1 VYTII
6 GYNGPR
12 TKNKNIIYD
21 VSKET
26 FVDAA
31 KLTLKDGSIDDLEIT
46 VNKKNWLYTHNHPFK
61 THVEVYDDNKLI
73 FRGRMLKPTKEMKSS
88 GMFSRT
94 YTFESIE
101 AYLLDSAQRWYVNAD
116 MTATDLLKHILK
128 WHNKDVSVSHQV
140 TIRTNDF
147 AKSKKTHY
155 IKIEPTTTWDALNNI
170 LVKKFGGKLNFYF
183 DAKKHK
189 NYLDYLDTSK
199 KTYKD
204 SITHSSPSLAIG
216 TNLKSISYEQDP
228 SNVITRLVPLG
239 AEIKPKK
246 VRLGDDTTLETD
258 SEGHVIVSGATKKV
272 HGSWRSAIRNAAK
285 LMDANVTATD
295 VKNILGLIQQESSG
309 NEKAVNGWDSNAQKG
324 TPSKGLLQFIKTT
337 FDHYAVKG
345 FTNWLS
351 GFDQLM
357 AFFNIPT
364 WKDEATKYA
373 RYKSWSPPFLKPRF
387 TNGPPHKYT
396 SKKHLKTL
404 NKWGWPFPSAG
415 KGSFLDGQLFGNH
428 PSAASY
434 RGGHAFHDGLD
445 FGTRDHKG
453 TYVHAIHGG
462 TVIRVGNYGGIGW
475 AIIIRSSDGY
485 QIVYQEAFATRAS
498 ISVKVGDT
506 VKTGQKI
513 GVRDSS
519 LEHLHIG
526 VVKKPYTWWQ
536 GYNGGHSYEKW
547 HWLDPLK
554 LIEHGGQKGDK
565 ASSAKYYTPKKTG
578 ERINIKSVNKGKDYL
593 LAGKP
598 ILKTD
603 DMLDKFGYIAKNK
616 VFDDAKTPED
626 LLKKAKA
633 WLKKQEKNFN
643 KESYKISALEL
654 PRFDKFK
661 VGHLY
666 PTSTMGMVLNKDKY
680 LQIVQKEID
689 IPNSPYN
696 SSLEIGERRTGIAD
710 YQVET
715 NNTFKKQIES
725 LEHSMLGLSQTVSS
739 VQSDSNDLEDKVDA
753 NRDHA
758 DAQVSRAKGNT
769 FFLRK
774 DFKKYQKDVKKQNEK
789 NKKDFDKFKE
799 TLVTKKDLEQFR
811 TEIVNLINA
820 MKGDKK

>member
-1 VYTII
+1 MYTIV

-12 TKNKNIIYD
+12 TKNANTIYD
-21 VSKET
+21 VSQQI
-26 FVDAA
+26 FVDKA
-31 KLTLKDGSIDDLEIT
+31 KLTLKANEIDDLEIT
-46 VNKKNWLYTHNHPFK
+46 VNNKNHWLYTHHKPFK
-61 THVEVYDDNKLI
+61 THVEVYDDKKLI
-73 FRGRMLKPTKEMKSS
+73 FRGRMLKPTNEMQSS
-88 GMFSRT
+88 GLLSHT

-101 AYLLDSAQRWYVNAD
+101 AYLLDSAQRFYVNAN

-140 TIRTNDF
+140 EIRKNDF
-147 AKSKKTHY
+147 EKDKKTHY

-170 LVKKFGGKLNFYF
+170 LIKKFGGKLNFFF
-183 DAKKHK
+183 DSKKHK

-199 KTYKD
+199 KEYKD
-204 SITHSSPSLAIG
+204 SISHTSPMLKIG
-216 TNLKSISYEQDP
+216 SNLKSITYEQDP
-228 SNVITRLVPLG
+228 TNVITRLVPLG

-258 SEGHVIVSGATKKV
+258 SEGHVIASGATKKV

-285 LMDANVTATD
+285 IMGVTVSSSEMNVLL
-295 VKNILGLIQQESSG
+295 KRIQKESSG
-309 NEKAVNGWDSNAQKG
+309 NEKARQPGRDPDGNGSGPAL
-324 TPSKGLLQFIKTT
+324 GLLQFKRSTWNAYYM
-337 FDHYAVKG
+337 HG
-345 FTNWLS
+345 FSNIWS
-351 GFDQLM
+351 GFDQLL
-357 AFFNIPT
+357 ALFNLENWFSAISDFSRGWGPGGHGL
-364 WKDEATKYA
+364 
-373 RYKSWSPPFLKPRF
+373 RYKDRKIPNK
-387 TNGPPHKYT
+387 HI
-396 SKKHLKTL
+396 SKKHMKSL

-415 KGSFLDGQLFGNH
+415 KGSFMSSQLFGYHSGNG
-428 PSAASY
+428 
-434 RGGHAFHDGLD
+434 RRNNFHDGLD
-445 FGTRDHKG
+445 FGSYDHKG
-453 TYVHAIHGG
+453 TDVHAIHGG
-462 TVIRVGNYGGIGW
+462 SVIKVAYDPYIGW
-475 AIIIRSSDGY
+475 YILTHSSDGY
-485 QIVYQEAFATRAS
+485 DIIYQEAFSSKSQIKKTS
-498 ISVKVGDT
+498 GSF
-506 VKTGQKI
+506 KTGDVL
-513 GVRDSS
+513 GYRDTS
-519 LEHLHIG
+519 HLHIG
-526 VVKKPYTWWQ
+526 ICKKPYKWSD
-536 GYNGGHSYEKW
+536 GYSHSFEKW

-593 LAGKP
+593 LAS
-598 ILKTD
+598 KT
-603 DMLDKFGYIAKNK
+603 MLDTFGYIAKNK
-616 VFDDAKTPED
+616 VFDDAKTPGD
-626 LLKKAKA
+626 LLKRAKA
-633 WLKKQEKNFN
+633 WLKKQETNYN

-811 TEIVNLINA
+811 TEIVNLINS

>member
-1 VYTII
+1 MYTIV

-12 TKNKNIIYD
+12 TKNANTIYD
-21 VSKET
+21 VSQQV
-26 FVDAA
+26 FVDKA
-31 KLTLKDGSIDDLEIT
+31 KLTLKANEIDDLEIT
-46 VNKKNWLYTHNHPFK
+46 VNNKNHWLYTHHKPFK
-61 THVEVYDDNKLI
+61 THVEVYDDKKLL
-73 FRGRMLKPTKEMKSS
+73 FRGRMLKPTNEMQSS
-88 GMFSRT
+88 GLLSHT

-101 AYLLDSAQRWYVNAD
+101 AYLLDSAQRFYVNAN

-140 TIRTNDF
+140 EIRKNDF
-147 AKSKKTHY
+147 EKDKKTHY
-155 IKIEPTTTWDALNNI
+155 IKIEPTTTWGALNNLLI
-170 LVKKFGGKLNFYF
+170 KKFGGKLNFFF

-199 KTYKD
+199 KEYKE
-204 SITHSSPSLAIG
+204 SISHTSPMLKIG
-216 TNLKSISYEQDP
+216 SNLKSITYEQDP
-228 SNVITRLVPLG
+228 TNVITRLVPLG

-246 VRLGDDTTLETD
+246 VRLGDDTTTE
-258 SEGHVIVSGATKKV
+258 VIDGKIYVSGATKKV
-272 HGSWRSAIRNAAK
+272 HGSWASAVRHAAK
-285 LMDANVTATD
+285 IMGVPLSSSDLQAV
-295 VKNILGLIQQESSG
+295 LRLIQHESGG
-309 NEKAVNGWDSNAQKG
+309 NERAVNPQLVLGQHATGLVQFL
-324 TPSKGLLQFIKTT
+324 PST
-337 FDHYAVKG
+337 FKKYMVKG
-345 FTNWLS
+345 FSNIYKGFDSLLAAFNAPSFLSDAKNWLKN
-351 GFDQLM
+351 G
-357 AFFNIPT
+357 
-364 WKDEATKYA
+364 
-373 RYKSWSPPFLKPRF
+373 SWSPQGNPRYSSI
-387 TNGPPHKYT
+387 PKKYI
-396 SKKHLKTL
+396 SKKHLKSN

-415 KGSFLDGQLFGNH
+415 KGSFMSGQLFG
-428 PSAASY
+428 Y
-434 RGGHAFHDGLD
+434 HAGNGRRNNFHDGLD
-445 FGTRDHKG
+445 FGSVDHPG
-453 TYVHAIHGG
+453 SAVHAIHGG
-462 TVIRVGNYGGIGW
+462 SVIKVAYDPYIGW
-475 AIIIRSSDGY
+475 YILTHSSDGY
-485 QIVYQEAFATRAS
+485 DIIYQEAFSSKSQIKKTS
-498 ISVKVGDT
+498 GSF
-506 VKTGQKI
+506 KTGDVL
-513 GVRDSS
+513 GYRDTS
-519 LEHLHIG
+519 HLHIG
-526 VVKKPYTWWQ
+526 ICKKPYKWSD
-536 GYNGGHSYEKW
+536 GYSHSFDKW

-593 LAGKP
+593 LASK
-598 ILKTD
+598 K
-603 DMLDKFGYIAKNK
+603 MLDTFGYIAKNK

-633 WLKKQEKNFN
+633 WLKKQETNYN

-758 DAQVSRAKGNT
+758 DAQVSRVKGNT
-769 FFLRK
+769 FFLR
-774 DFKKYQKDVKKQNEK
+774 
-789 NKKDFDKFKE
+789 KDFDKFKE

-811 TEIVNLINA
+811 TEIVNLISS

>member
-1 VYTII
+1 MYTIV

-12 TKNKNIIYD
+12 TKNSNTIYD
-21 VSKET
+21 VSQQV
-26 FVDAA
+26 FVDKA
-31 KLTLKDGSIDDLEIT
+31 KLTLKANEIDDLEIT
-46 VNKKNWLYTHNHPFK
+46 VNNKNHWLYTHHKPFK
-61 THVEVYDDNKLI
+61 THVEVYDDKTLI
-73 FRGRMLKPTKEMKSS
+73 FRGRMLKPTNEMQSS
-88 GMFSRT
+88 GLLSHT

-101 AYLLDSAQRWYVNAD
+101 AYLLDSAQRFYVNAD

-140 TIRTNDF
+140 EIRKNDF
-147 AKSKKTHY
+147 EKDKKTHY
-155 IKIEPTTTWDALNNI
+155 IKIEPTTTWSALNNI
-170 LVKKFGGKLNFYF
+170 LVKKFGGKLNFFF
-183 DAKKHK
+183 DSKKHK

-199 KTYKD
+199 KEYTD
-204 SITHSSPSLAIG
+204 SISHTSPMLKIG
-216 TNLKSISYEQDP
+216 SNLKSITYEQDP
-228 SNVITRLVPLG
+228 TNVITRLVPLG

-309 NEKAVNGWDSNAQKG
+309 NEKAVNGWDSNAKKG

-373 RYKSWSPPFLKPRF
+373 KYKSWSPPFLKPRF

-415 KGSFLDGQLFGNH
+415 KGSFMSGQLFG
-428 PSAASY
+428 Y
-434 RGGHAFHDGLD
+434 HAGNGRRNNFHDGLD
-445 FGTRDHKG
+445 FGSVDHQG
-453 TYVHAIHGG
+453 SAVHAIHGG
-462 TVIRVGNYGGIGW
+462 SVIKVDYDPYIGW
-475 AIIIRSSDGY
+475 YILTHSSDGY
-485 QIVYQEAFATRAS
+485 DIIYQEAFSSKSQIKKTS
-498 ISVKVGDT
+498 GSF
-506 VKTGQKI
+506 KTGDVL
-513 GVRDSS
+513 GYRDTS
-519 LEHLHIG
+519 HLHIG
-526 VVKKPYTWWQ
+526 ICKKPYKWSD
-536 GYNGGHSYEKW
+536 GYSHSFEKW

-598 ILKTD
+598 ILKTN
-603 DMLDKFGYIAKNK
+603 DMLDAFGYIAKNK
-616 VFDDAKTPED
+616 VFDDAKTPGD

-633 WLKKQEKNFN
+633 WLKKQETNYN

-774 DFKKYQKDVKKQNEK
+774 DFKKYQKDVKKQNDK

-811 TEIVNLINA
+811 TEIVNLINS

>member
-1 VYTII
+1 MYTIV

-12 TKNKNIIYD
+12 TKNANTIYD
-21 VSKET
+21 VSQQV
-26 FVDAA
+26 FVDKA
-31 KLTLKDGSIDDLEIT
+31 KLTLKANEIDDLEIT
-46 VNKKNWLYTHNHPFK
+46 VNNKNHWLYTHHKPFK
-61 THVEVYDDNKLI
+61 THVEVYDDKKLI
-73 FRGRMLKPTKEMKSS
+73 FRGRMLKPTNEMQSS
-88 GMFSRT
+88 GLLSHT

-101 AYLLDSAQRWYVNAD
+101 AYLLDSAQRFYVNAN

-140 TIRTNDF
+140 EIRKNDF
-147 AKSKKTHY
+147 EKDKKTHY
-155 IKIEPTTTWDALNNI
+155 IKIEPTTTWGALNNLLI
-170 LVKKFGGKLNFYF
+170 KKFGGKLNFFF

-199 KTYKD
+199 KEYKE
-204 SITHSSPSLAIG
+204 SISHTSPMLKIG
-216 TNLKSISYEQDP
+216 SNLKSITYEQDP
-228 SNVITRLVPLG
+228 TNVITRLVPLG

-246 VRLGDDTTLETD
+246 VRLGDDTTVETD

-272 HGSWRSAIRNAAK
+272 HGSWRSAIRNASK
-285 LMDANVTATD
+285 IMGVTVSSSEMNVLL
-295 VKNILGLIQQESSG
+295 KRIQKESSG
-309 NEKAVNGWDSNAQKG
+309 NEKARQPGKDPDGYG
-324 TPSKGLLQFIKTT
+324 TGPALGLLQFKRSTWN
-337 FDHYAVKG
+337 DHYMHG
-345 FTNWLS
+345 FSNIWS
-351 GFDQLM
+351 GFDQLL
-357 AFFNIPT
+357 ALFNLENWFSAISDLSRGWGPGGH
-364 WKDEATKYA
+364 AL
-373 RYKSWSPPFLKPRF
+373 RYKDRKIP
-387 TNGPPHKYT
+387 NKYVT
-396 SKKHLKTL
+396 KKHMKSL
-404 NKWGWPFPSAG
+404 NKWGWPFLSAG

-462 TVIRVGNYGGIGW
+462 TVIRIGNYGGIGW
-475 AIIIRSSDGY
+475 AVVIRSSDGY

-498 ISVKVGDT
+498 ISVKVGET

-513 GVRDSS
+513 GVRNSS

-593 LAGKP
+593 LAS
-598 ILKTD
+598 KT
-603 DMLDKFGYIAKNK
+603 MLDTFGYIAKNK
-616 VFDDAKTPED
+616 VFDDAKTSED

-633 WLKKQEKNFN
+633 WLKKQENNYN

-811 TEIVNLINA
+811 TEIVNLINS

>member
-1 VYTII
+1 MYTIV

-12 TKNKNIIYD
+12 TKNANTVYD
-21 VSKET
+21 VSQQV
-26 FVDAA
+26 FVDKA
-31 KLTLKDGSIDDLEIT
+31 KLTLKANEIDDLEIT
-46 VNKKNWLYTHNHPFK
+46 VNSKNWLYTHHKPFK
-61 THVEVYDDNKLI
+61 THVEVYDDKKLI
-73 FRGRMLKPTKEMKSS
+73 FRGRMLKPTNEMQSS
-88 GMFSRT
+88 GLLSHT

-101 AYLLDSAQRWYVNAD
+101 AYLLDSAQRFYVNAN

-140 TIRTNDF
+140 EIRKNDF
-147 AKSKKTHY
+147 EKDKKTHY
-155 IKIEPTTTWDALNNI
+155 IKIEPTTTWGALNNLLI
-170 LVKKFGGKLNFYF
+170 RKFGGKLNFFF

-199 KTYKD
+199 KEYKE
-204 SITHSSPSLAIG
+204 SISHTSPMLKIG
-216 TNLKSISYEQDP
+216 SNLKSITYEQDP
-228 SNVITRLVPLG
+228 TNVITRLVPLG

-246 VRLGDDTTLETD
+246 IRLGDDTTLETD

-272 HGSWRSAIRNAAK
+272 HGSWRSAIMNAAK

-337 FDHYAVKG
+337 FEHYAVKG

-373 RYKSWSPPFLKPRF
+373 KYKSWSPPWLKPRF
-387 TNGPPHKYT
+387 PNGPPHKYT

-415 KGSFLDGQLFGNH
+415 KGSFMSGQLFG
-428 PSAASY
+428 Y
-434 RGGHAFHDGLD
+434 HAGNGRRNSFHDGLD
-445 FGTRDHKG
+445 FGSVDHPG
-453 TYVHAIHGG
+453 SAVHAIHGG
-462 TVIRVGNYGGIGW
+462 SVIKVDYDPYIGW
-475 AIIIRSSDGY
+475 YILTHSSDGY
-485 QIVYQEAFATRAS
+485 DIIYQEAFSSKSQIKKTS
-498 ISVKVGDT
+498 GSF
-506 VKTGQKI
+506 KTGDVL
-513 GVRDSS
+513 GYRDTS
-519 LEHLHIG
+519 HLHIG
-526 VVKKPYTWWQ
+526 ICKKPYKWLD
-536 GYNGGHSYEKW
+536 GYSHSFEKW

-578 ERINIKSVNKGKDYL
+578 ERINIKSINKGKDYL
-593 LAGKP
+593 LASK
-598 ILKTD
+598 K
-603 DMLDKFGYIAKNK
+603 MLDTFGYIAKNK
-616 VFDDAKTPED
+616 VFDDAKTPGD

-633 WLKKQEKNFN
+633 WLKKQETNYN

-774 DFKKYQKDVKKQNEK
+774 DFKKYQKDVKKQNDK

-811 TEIVNLINA
+811 TEIVNLINS
-820 MKGDKK
+820 MKETRNNGCR

>member
-1 VYTII
+1 MYTIV

-12 TKNKNIIYD
+12 TKNANTVYD
-21 VSKET
+21 VSQQV
-26 FVDAA
+26 FVDKA
-31 KLTLKDGSIDDLEIT
+31 KLTLKANEIDDLEIT
-46 VNKKNWLYTHNHPFK
+46 VNNKNHWLYTHHKPFK
-61 THVEVYDDNKLI
+61 THVEVYDDKKLI
-73 FRGRMLKPTKEMKSS
+73 FRGRMLKPTNEMQSS
-88 GMFSRT
+88 GLLSHT

-101 AYLLDSAQRWYVNAD
+101 AYLLDSAQRFYVNAD

-140 TIRTNDF
+140 EIRKNDF
-147 AKSKKTHY
+147 EKDKKTHY
-155 IKIEPTTTWDALNNI
+155 IKIEPTTTWDALNNLLI
-170 LVKKFGGKLNFYF
+170 KKFGGKLNFFF
-183 DAKKHK
+183 DSKKHK

-199 KTYKD
+199 KEYKD
-204 SITHSSPSLAIG
+204 SISHTSPMLKIG
-216 TNLKSISYEQDP
+216 SNLKSITYEQDP
-228 SNVITRLVPLG
+228 TNVITRLVPLG

-246 VRLGDDTTLETD
+246 VRLGDDTTTE
-258 SEGHVIVSGATKKV
+258 VIDGKIYVSGATKKV
-272 HGSWRSAIRNAAK
+272 HGSWASAVRHAAK
-285 LMDANVTATD
+285 IMGVPLSSSDLQAV
-295 VKNILGLIQQESSG
+295 LRLIQHESGG
-309 NEKAVNGWDSNAQKG
+309 NERAVNPQLVLGQHATGLVQFL
-324 TPSKGLLQFIKTT
+324 PST
-337 FDHYAVKG
+337 FKKYMVKG
-345 FTNWLS
+345 FSNIYKGFDSLLAAFNAPSFLSDAKNWLKN
-351 GFDQLM
+351 G
-357 AFFNIPT
+357 
-364 WKDEATKYA
+364 
-373 RYKSWSPPFLKPRF
+373 SWSPQGNPRYSSI
-387 TNGPPHKYT
+387 PKKYI
-396 SKKHLKTL
+396 SKKHLKSN

-415 KGSFLDGQLFGNH
+415 KGSFMSGQLFG
-428 PSAASY
+428 Y
-434 RGGHAFHDGLD
+434 HAGNGRRNNFHDGLD
-445 FGTRDHKG
+445 FGSVDHPG
-453 TYVHAIHGG
+453 SAVHAIHGG
-462 TVIRVGNYGGIGW
+462 SVIKVAYDPYIGW
-475 AIIIRSSDGY
+475 YILTHSSDGY
-485 QIVYQEAFATRAS
+485 DIIYQEAFSSKSQIKKTSGSFKA
-498 ISVKVGDT
+498 GD
-506 VKTGQKI
+506 VLGY
-513 GVRDSS
+513 RDTS
-519 LEHLHIG
+519 HLHIG
-526 VVKKPYTWWQ
+526 ICKKPYKWSD
-536 GYNGGHSYEKW
+536 GYSHSFEKW

-593 LAGKP
+593 LASK
-598 ILKTD
+598 K
-603 DMLDKFGYIAKNK
+603 MLDTFGYIAKNK

-633 WLKKQEKNFN
+633 WLKKQETNYN

-811 TEIVNLINA
+811 TEIVNLINS

>member
-1 VYTII
+1 MYTIV

-12 TKNKNIIYD
+12 TKNANTVYD
-21 VSKET
+21 VSQQV
-26 FVDAA
+26 FVDKA
-31 KLTLKDGSIDDLEIT
+31 KLTLKANEIDDLEIT
-46 VNKKNWLYTHNHPFK
+46 INSKNWLYTHHKPFK
-61 THVEVYDDNKLI
+61 THVEVYDDKKLI
-73 FRGRMLKPTKEMKSS
+73 FRGRMLKPTNEMQSS
-88 GMFSRT
+88 GLLSHT

-101 AYLLDSAQRWYVNAD
+101 AYLLDSAQRFYVNAN

-140 TIRTNDF
+140 EIRKNDF
-147 AKSKKTHY
+147 EKDKKTHY

-170 LVKKFGGKLNFYF
+170 LVKKFGGKLNFFF
-183 DAKKHK
+183 DSKKHK

-199 KTYKD
+199 KEYKN
-204 SITHSSPSLAIG
+204 SISHTSPMLKIG
-216 TNLKSISYEQDP
+216 SNLKSITYEQDP
-228 SNVITRLVPLG
+228 TNVITRLVPLG

-246 VRLGDDTTLETD
+246 IRLGDDTTVETD
-258 SEGHVIVSGATKKV
+258 SEGHIIVSGATKKV

-285 LMDANVTATD
+285 IMGVTVSSSEMNV
-295 VKNILGLIQQESSG
+295 LLRRIQKESSG
-309 NEKAVNGWDSNAQKG
+309 NERARQPGKDPDGDG
-324 TPSKGLLQFIKTT
+324 TGPALGLLQFKRSTWN
-337 FDHYAVKG
+337 DHYMHG
-345 FTNWLS
+345 FSNIWS
-351 GFDQLM
+351 GFDQLL
-357 AFFNIPT
+357 ALFNLENWFSAISDLSRGWGPGGH
-364 WKDEATKYA
+364 AL
-373 RYKSWSPPFLKPRF
+373 RYKDRKIP
-387 TNGPPHKYT
+387 NKYVT
-396 SKKHLKTL
+396 KKHMKSL

-415 KGSFLDGQLFGNH
+415 KGSFMSGQLFG
-428 PSAASY
+428 Y
-434 RGGHAFHDGLD
+434 HAGNGRRNNFHDGLD
-445 FGTRDHKG
+445 FGSVDHPG
-453 TYVHAIHGG
+453 SAVHAIHGG
-462 TVIRVGNYGGIGW
+462 SVIKVDSDPYIGW
-475 AIIIRSSDGY
+475 YILTHSSDGY
-485 QIVYQEAFATRAS
+485 DIIYQEAFSSKSQIKKTS
-498 ISVKVGDT
+498 GSF
-506 VKTGQKI
+506 KTGDVL
-513 GVRDSS
+513 GYRDTS
-519 LEHLHIG
+519 HLHIG
-526 VVKKPYTWWQ
+526 VCKKPYKWSD
-536 GYNGGHSYEKW
+536 GYSHSFEKW

-578 ERINIKSVNKGKDYL
+578 ERINIKSVNKGRDYL

-598 ILKTD
+598 ILKTNN
-603 DMLDKFGYIAKNK
+603 MLDTFGYIAKNK

-626 LLKKAKA
+626 LLKKAKV
-633 WLKKQEKNFN
+633 WLKKQETNYN

-769 FFLRK
+769 FFLKK
-774 DFKKYQKDVKKQNEK
+774 DFKKYQKDVKKQNDK

-811 TEIVNLINA
+811 TEIVNLINS

>member
-1 VYTII
+1 MYTIV

-12 TKNKNIIYD
+12 TKNANTVYD
-21 VSKET
+21 VSQQV
-26 FVDAA
+26 FVDKA
-31 KLTLKDGSIDDLEIT
+31 KLTLKANEIDDLEIT
-46 VNKKNWLYTHNHPFK
+46 VNSKNWLYTHHKPFK
-61 THVEVYDDNKLI
+61 THVEVYDDKKLI
-73 FRGRMLKPTKEMKSS
+73 FRGRMLKPTNEMQSS
-88 GMFSRT
+88 GLLSHT

-101 AYLLDSAQRWYVNAD
+101 AYLLDSAQRFYVNAN

-140 TIRTNDF
+140 EIRKNDF
-147 AKSKKTHY
+147 EKDKKTHY
-155 IKIEPTTTWDALNNI
+155 IKIEPTTTWGALNNLLI
-170 LVKKFGGKLNFYF
+170 RKFGGKLNFFF

-199 KTYKD
+199 KEYKE
-204 SITHSSPSLAIG
+204 SISHTSPMLKIG
-216 TNLKSISYEQDP
+216 SNLKSITYEQDP
-228 SNVITRLVPLG
+228 TNVITRLVPLG

-246 VRLGDDTTLETD
+246 IRLGDDTTLETD

-285 LMDANVTATD
+285 IMGVTVSSSEMNVLL
-295 VKNILGLIQQESSG
+295 KRIQKESSG
-309 NEKAVNGWDSNAQKG
+309 NEKARQPGKDPDGDG
-324 TPSKGLLQFIKTT
+324 TGPALGLLQFKRSTWNAYYM
-337 FDHYAVKG
+337 HG
-345 FTNWLS
+345 FSNIWS
-351 GFDQLM
+351 GFDQLL
-357 AFFNIPT
+357 ALFNLENWFSAISDLSRGWGPGGHGL
-364 WKDEATKYA
+364 
-373 RYKSWSPPFLKPRF
+373 RYKDRKIPK
-387 TNGPPHKYT
+387 KYIT
-396 SKKHLKTL
+396 KKHMKSL

-415 KGSFLDGQLFGNH
+415 KGSFMSAQLFG
-428 PSAASY
+428 Y
-434 RGGHAFHDGLD
+434 HAGNGRRNNFHDGLD
-445 FGTRDHKG
+445 FGSVDHPG
-453 TYVHAIHGG
+453 GAVHAIHGG
-462 TVIRVGNYGGIGW
+462 SVIKVDYDPYIGW
-475 AIIIRSSDGY
+475 YILTHSSDGY
-485 QIVYQEAFATRAS
+485 DIIYQEAFSSKSQIKKTS
-498 ISVKVGDT
+498 GSF
-506 VKTGQKI
+506 KTGDVL
-513 GVRDSS
+513 GYRDTS
-519 LEHLHIG
+519 HLHIG
-526 VVKKPYTWWQ
+526 VCKKPYKWLD
-536 GYNGGHSYEKW
+536 GYSHSFEKW

-565 ASSAKYYTPKKTG
+565 ARSAKYYTPKKTG

-593 LAGKP
+593 LASK
-598 ILKTD
+598 K
-603 DMLDKFGYIAKNK
+603 MLDTFGYIAKNK
-616 VFDDAKTPED
+616 VFDDAKTSED

-633 WLKKQEKNFN
+633 WLKKQETNYN

-811 TEIVNLINA
+811 TEIVNLINS

>member
-1 VYTII
+1 MYTIV

-12 TKNKNIIYD
+12 TKNANTIYD
-21 VSKET
+21 VSQQI
-26 FVDAA
+26 FVDKA
-31 KLTLKDGSIDDLEIT
+31 KLTLKANEIDDLEIT
-46 VNKKNWLYTHNHPFK
+46 VNNKNHWLYTHHKPFK
-61 THVEVYDDNKLI
+61 THVEVYDDKKLI
-73 FRGRMLKPTKEMKSS
+73 FRGRMLKPTNEMQSS
-88 GMFSRT
+88 GLLSHT

-101 AYLLDSAQRWYVNAD
+101 AYLLDSAQRFYVNAN

-140 TIRTNDF
+140 EIRKNDF
-147 AKSKKTHY
+147 EKDKKTHY

-170 LVKKFGGKLNFYF
+170 LIKKFGGKLNFFF
-183 DAKKHK
+183 DSKKHK

-199 KTYKD
+199 KEYKD
-204 SITHSSPSLAIG
+204 SISHTSPMLKIG
-216 TNLKSISYEQDP
+216 SNLKSITYEQDP
-228 SNVITRLVPLG
+228 TNVITRLVPLG

-258 SEGHVIVSGATKKV
+258 SEGHVIASGATKKV

-285 LMDANVTATD
+285 IMGVTVSSSEMNVLL
-295 VKNILGLIQQESSG
+295 KRIQKESSG
-309 NEKAVNGWDSNAQKG
+309 NEKARQPGRDPDGNGSGPAL
-324 TPSKGLLQFIKTT
+324 GLLQFKRSTWNAYYM
-337 FDHYAVKG
+337 HG
-345 FTNWLS
+345 FSNIWS
-351 GFDQLM
+351 GFDQLL
-357 AFFNIPT
+357 ALFNLENWFSAISDLSRGWGPGGHGL
-364 WKDEATKYA
+364 
-373 RYKSWSPPFLKPRF
+373 RYKDRKIPNK
-387 TNGPPHKYT
+387 HI
-396 SKKHLKTL
+396 SKKHMKSL

-415 KGSFLDGQLFGNH
+415 KGSFMSSQLFGYHSGNG
-428 PSAASY
+428 
-434 RGGHAFHDGLD
+434 RRNNFHDGLD
-445 FGTRDHKG
+445 FGSYDHKG
-453 TYVHAIHGG
+453 TDVHAIHGG
-462 TVIRVGNYGGIGW
+462 SVIKVAYDPYIGW
-475 AIIIRSSDGY
+475 YILTHSSDGY
-485 QIVYQEAFATRAS
+485 DIIYQEAFSSKSQIKKTS
-498 ISVKVGDT
+498 GSF
-506 VKTGQKI
+506 KTGDVL
-513 GVRDSS
+513 GYRDTS
-519 LEHLHIG
+519 HLHIG
-526 VVKKPYTWWQ
+526 ICKKPYKWSD
-536 GYNGGHSYEKW
+536 GYSHSFEKW

-593 LAGKP
+593 LAS
-598 ILKTD
+598 KT
-603 DMLDKFGYIAKNK
+603 MLDTFGYIAKNK
-616 VFDDAKTPED
+616 VFDDAKTPGD

-633 WLKKQEKNFN
+633 WLKKQETNYN

-811 TEIVNLINA
+811 TEIVNLINS

>member
-1 VYTII
+1 MYTIV

-12 TKNKNIIYD
+12 TKNANTIYD
-21 VSKET
+21 VSQQV
-26 FVDAA
+26 FVDKA
-31 KLTLKDGSIDDLEIT
+31 KLTLKANEIDDLEIT
-46 VNKKNWLYTHNHPFK
+46 VNNKNHWLYTHHKPFK
-61 THVEVYDDNKLI
+61 THVEVYDDKKLI
-73 FRGRMLKPTKEMKSS
+73 FRGRMLKPTNEMQSS
-88 GMFSRT
+88 GLLSHT

-101 AYLLDSAQRWYVNAD
+101 AYLLDSAQRFYVNAD

-140 TIRTNDF
+140 EIRKNDF
-147 AKSKKTHY
+147 EKDKKTHY

-170 LVKKFGGKLNFYF
+170 LVKKFGGKLNFFF
-183 DAKKHK
+183 DSKKHK

-199 KTYKD
+199 KEYKG
-204 SITHSSPSLAIG
+204 SISHTSPMLKIG
-216 TNLKSISYEQDP
+216 SNLKSITYEQDP
-228 SNVITRLVPLG
+228 TNVITRLVPLG

-272 HGSWRSAIRNAAK
+272 HGSWRSAIRNAARI
-285 LMDANVTATD
+285 MGVTVSSSEMNVLL
-295 VKNILGLIQQESSG
+295 KRIQKESSG
-309 NEKAVNGWDSNAQKG
+309 NEKARQPG
-324 TPSKGLLQFIKTT
+324 TDPDGDGTGPALGLLQFKRSTWNAYYI
-337 FDHYAVKG
+337 HG
-345 FTNWLS
+345 FSNIWS
-351 GFDQLM
+351 GFDQLL
-357 AFFNIPT
+357 ALFNLENWFSAISDLSRGWGPGGHGL
-364 WKDEATKYA
+364 
-373 RYKSWSPPFLKPRF
+373 RYKDRKIPK
-387 TNGPPHKYT
+387 KYI
-396 SKKHLKTL
+396 SKKRMKSL

-415 KGSFLDGQLFGNH
+415 KGSFMSGQLFG
-428 PSAASY
+428 Y
-434 RGGHAFHDGLD
+434 HAGNGRRNNFHDGLD
-445 FGTRDHKG
+445 FGSVDHQG
-453 TYVHAIHGG
+453 NAVHAIHGG
-462 TVIRVGNYGGIGW
+462 SVIKVAYDPYIGW
-475 AIIIRSSDGY
+475 YILTHSSDGY
-485 QIVYQEAFATRAS
+485 DIIYQEAFSSKSQIKKTS
-498 ISVKVGDT
+498 GSF
-506 VKTGQKI
+506 KTGDVL
-513 GVRDSS
+513 GYRDTS
-519 LEHLHIG
+519 HLHIG
-526 VVKKPYTWWQ
+526 ICKKPYKWSD
-536 GYNGGHSYEKW
+536 GYSHSFEKW

-598 ILKTD
+598 ILKTN
-603 DMLDKFGYIAKNK
+603 DMLDAFGYIAKNK

-633 WLKKQEKNFN
+633 WLKKQETNYN

-774 DFKKYQKDVKKQNEK
+774 DFKKYQKDIKKQNDK

-811 TEIVNLINA
+811 TEIVNLINST
-820 MKGDKK
+820 KGDKK

>member
-1 VYTII
+1 MYTIV

-12 TKNKNIIYD
+12 TKNANTIYD
-21 VSKET
+21 VSQQV
-26 FVDAA
+26 FVDKA
-31 KLTLKDGSIDDLEIT
+31 KLTLKANEIDDLEIT
-46 VNKKNWLYTHNHPFK
+46 VNSKNWLYTHHKPFK
-61 THVEVYDDNKLI
+61 THVEVYDDKTLI
-73 FRGRMLKPTKEMKSS
+73 FRGRMLKPTNEMQSS
-88 GMFSRT
+88 GMLSHT

-101 AYLLDSAQRWYVNAD
+101 AYLLDSAQRFYVNAD

-140 TIRTNDF
+140 EIRKNDF
-147 AKSKKTHY
+147 EKDKKTHY

-170 LVKKFGGKLNFYF
+170 LIKKFGGKLNFFF
-183 DAKKHK
+183 DSKKHK

-199 KTYKD
+199 KEYTD
-204 SITHSSPSLAIG
+204 SISHTSPMLKIG
-216 TNLKSISYEQDP
+216 SNLKSITYEQDP
-228 SNVITRLVPLG
+228 TNVITRLVPLG

-285 LMDANVTATD
+285 IMGVTVSSSEMNVLL
-295 VKNILGLIQQESSG
+295 KRIQKESSG
-309 NEKAVNGWDSNAQKG
+309 NEKARQPGRDPDGDG
-324 TPSKGLLQFIKTT
+324 TGPALGLLQFKRSTWNAYCM
-337 FDHYAVKG
+337 HG
-345 FTNWLS
+345 FSNIWS
-351 GFDQLM
+351 GFDQLV
-357 AFFNIPT
+357 ALFNLENWFSAISDLSRGWGPGGHGL
-364 WKDEATKYA
+364 
-373 RYKSWSPPFLKPRF
+373 RYKDRKIPK
-387 TNGPPHKYT
+387 KYVT
-396 SKKHLKTL
+396 KKHMKSL

-415 KGSFLDGQLFGNH
+415 KGSFMSGQLFG
-428 PSAASY
+428 Y
-434 RGGHAFHDGLD
+434 HAGNGRRNNFHDGLD
-445 FGTRDHKG
+445 FGSVDHPG
-453 TYVHAIHGG
+453 SAVHAIHGG
-462 TVIRVGNYGGIGW
+462 SVIKVAYDSYIGW
-475 AIIIRSSDGY
+475 YILTHSTDGY
-485 QIVYQEAFATRAS
+485 DIIYQEAFSSKSQIKKTS
-498 ISVKVGDT
+498 GSF
-506 VKTGQKI
+506 KTGDVL
-513 GVRDSS
+513 GYRDTS
-519 LEHLHIG
+519 HLHIG
-526 VVKKPYTWWQ
+526 ICKKPYKWSD
-536 GYNGGHSYEKW
+536 GYSHSFEKW

-578 ERINIKSVNKGKDYL
+578 ERINIKSVNKGRDYL

-598 ILKTD
+598 ILKTN
-603 DMLDKFGYIAKNK
+603 DMLDTFGYIAKNK

-633 WLKKQEKNFN
+633 WLKKQETNYN

-769 FFLRK
+769 FFLKK

-799 TLVTKKDLEQFR
+799 TIVTKKDLDQFR
-811 TEIVNLINA
+811 TEIVNLINS
-820 MKGDKK
+820 MKGDNK

>member
-1 VYTII
+1 MYTIV

-12 TKNKNIIYD
+12 TKNANTVYD
-21 VSKET
+21 VSQQV
-26 FVDAA
+26 FVDKA
-31 KLTLKDGSIDDLEIT
+31 KLTLKANEIDDLEIT
-46 VNKKNWLYTHNHPFK
+46 VNSKNWLYTHHKSFK

-73 FRGRMLKPTKEMKSS
+73 FRGRMLKPTNEMQSS
-88 GMFSRT
+88 GLLSHT

-101 AYLLDSAQRWYVNAD
+101 AYLLDSAQRFYVNAD

-140 TIRTNDF
+140 EIRKNDF
-147 AKSKKTHY
+147 EKDKKTHY
-155 IKIEPTTTWDALNNI
+155 IKIEPTTTWGALNNLLI
-170 LVKKFGGKLNFYF
+170 KKFGGKLNFFF
-183 DAKKHK
+183 DSKKHK

-199 KTYKD
+199 KEYKE
-204 SITHSSPSLAIG
+204 SISHTSPMLKIG
-216 TNLKSISYEQDP
+216 SNLKSITYEQDP
-228 SNVITRLVPLG
+228 TNVITRLVPLG

-246 VRLGDDTTLETD
+246 IRLGDDTTTE
-258 SEGHVIVSGATKKV
+258 VIDGKIYVSGATKKV
-272 HGSWRSAIRNAAK
+272 HGSWASAVRHAAK
-285 LMDANVTATD
+285 IMGVPLSSSDLQAV
-295 VKNILGLIQQESSG
+295 LRLIQHESGG
-309 NEKAVNGWDSNAQKG
+309 NERAVNPQLVLGQHATGLVQFL
-324 TPSKGLLQFIKTT
+324 PST
-337 FDHYAVKG
+337 FKKYMVKG
-345 FTNWLS
+345 FPNIYKGFDSLLAAFNAPSFLSDAKNWLKN
-351 GFDQLM
+351 G
-357 AFFNIPT
+357 
-364 WKDEATKYA
+364 
-373 RYKSWSPPFLKPRF
+373 SWSPQGNPRYSSI
-387 TNGPPHKYT
+387 PKKYI
-396 SKKHLKTL
+396 SKKHLKSN

-415 KGSFLDGQLFGNH
+415 KGSFLDGQLFG
-428 PSAASY
+428 Y
-434 RGGHAFHDGLD
+434 HAGNGRRNNFHDGLD
-445 FGTRDHKG
+445 FGSVDHPG
-453 TYVHAIHGG
+453 SAVHAIHGG
-462 TVIRVGNYGGIGW
+462 SVIKVDHDPYIGW
-475 AIIIRSSDGY
+475 YILTHSSDGY
-485 QIVYQEAFATRAS
+485 DIIYQEAFSSKSQIKKTS
-498 ISVKVGDT
+498 GSF
-506 VKTGQKI
+506 KTGDVL
-513 GVRDSS
+513 GYRDTS
-519 LEHLHIG
+519 HLHIG
-526 VVKKPYTWWQ
+526 ICKKPYKWSD
-536 GYNGGHSYEKW
+536 GYSHSFEKW

-578 ERINIKSVNKGKDYL
+578 ERINIKSVNKDKDYL
-593 LAGKP
+593 LASK
-598 ILKTD
+598 K
-603 DMLDKFGYIAKNK
+603 MLDTFGYIAKNK
-616 VFDDAKTPED
+616 VFDDAKTSED

-633 WLKKQEKNFN
+633 WLKKQENNYN

-758 DAQVSRAKGNT
+758 DAQVSRAKGNA

-811 TEIVNLINA
+811 TEVVNLINS

>member
-1 VYTII
+1 MYTIV

-12 TKNKNIIYD
+12 TKNANTIYD
-21 VSKET
+21 VSQQI
-26 FVDAA
+26 FVDKA
-31 KLTLKDGSIDDLEIT
+31 KLTLKANEIDDLEIT
-46 VNKKNWLYTHNHPFK
+46 VNNKNHWLYIHHKPFK
-61 THVEVYDDNKLI
+61 THVEVYDDKKLI
-73 FRGRMLKPTKEMKSS
+73 FRGRMLKPTNEMQSS
-88 GMFSRT
+88 GLLSHT

-101 AYLLDSAQRWYVNAD
+101 AYLLDSAQRFYVNAN

-140 TIRTNDF
+140 EIRKNDF
-147 AKSKKTHY
+147 EKDKKTHY

-170 LVKKFGGKLNFYF
+170 LIKKFGGKLNFFF
-183 DAKKHK
+183 DSKKHK

-199 KTYKD
+199 KEYKD
-204 SITHSSPSLAIG
+204 SISHTSPMLKIG
-216 TNLKSISYEQDP
+216 SNLKSITYEQDP
-228 SNVITRLVPLG
+228 TNVITRLVPLG

-258 SEGHVIVSGATKKV
+258 SEGHVIASGATKKV

-285 LMDANVTATD
+285 IMGVTVSSSEMNVLL
-295 VKNILGLIQQESSG
+295 KRIQKESSG
-309 NEKAVNGWDSNAQKG
+309 NEKARQPGRDPDGNGSGPAL
-324 TPSKGLLQFIKTT
+324 GLLQFKRSTWNAYYM
-337 FDHYAVKG
+337 HG
-345 FTNWLS
+345 FSNIWS
-351 GFDQLM
+351 GFDQLL
-357 AFFNIPT
+357 ALFNLENWFSAISDLSRGWGPGGHGL
-364 WKDEATKYA
+364 
-373 RYKSWSPPFLKPRF
+373 RYKDRKIPNK
-387 TNGPPHKYT
+387 HI
-396 SKKHLKTL
+396 SKKHMKSL

-415 KGSFLDGQLFGNH
+415 KGSFMSSQLFGYHSGNG
-428 PSAASY
+428 
-434 RGGHAFHDGLD
+434 RRNNFHDGLD
-445 FGTRDHKG
+445 FGSYDHKG
-453 TYVHAIHGG
+453 TDVHAIHGG
-462 TVIRVGNYGGIGW
+462 SVIKVAYDPYIGW
-475 AIIIRSSDGY
+475 YILTHSSDGY
-485 QIVYQEAFATRAS
+485 DIIYQEAFSSKSQIKKTS
-498 ISVKVGDT
+498 GSF
-506 VKTGQKI
+506 KTGDVL
-513 GVRDSS
+513 GYRDTS
-519 LEHLHIG
+519 HLHIG
-526 VVKKPYTWWQ
+526 ICKKPYKWSD
-536 GYNGGHSYEKW
+536 GYSHSFEKW

-593 LAGKP
+593 LAS
-598 ILKTD
+598 KT
-603 DMLDKFGYIAKNK
+603 MLDTFGYIAKNK
-616 VFDDAKTPED
+616 VFDDAKTPGD
-626 LLKKAKA
+626 LLKRAKA
-633 WLKKQEKNFN
+633 WLKKQETNYN

-811 TEIVNLINA
+811 TEIVNLINS

>member
-1 VYTII
+1 MYTIV

-12 TKNKNIIYD
+12 TKNANTIYD
-21 VSKET
+21 VSQQI
-26 FVDAA
+26 FVDKA
-31 KLTLKDGSIDDLEIT
+31 KLTLKANEIDDLEIT
-46 VNKKNWLYTHNHPFK
+46 VNNKNHWLYTHHKPFK
-61 THVEVYDDNKLI
+61 THVEVYDDKKLI
-73 FRGRMLKPTKEMKSS
+73 FRGRMLKPTNEMQSS
-88 GMFSRT
+88 GLLSHT

-101 AYLLDSAQRWYVNAD
+101 AYLLDSAQRFYVNAN

-140 TIRTNDF
+140 EIRKNDF
-147 AKSKKTHY
+147 EKDKKTHY

-170 LVKKFGGKLNFYF
+170 LIKKFGGKLNFFF
-183 DAKKHK
+183 DSKKHK

-199 KTYKD
+199 KEYKD
-204 SITHSSPSLAIG
+204 SISHTSPMLKIG
-216 TNLKSISYEQDP
+216 SNLKSITYEQDP
-228 SNVITRLVPLG
+228 TNVITRLVPLG

-258 SEGHVIVSGATKKV
+258 SEGHVIASGATKKV

-285 LMDANVTATD
+285 IMGVTVSSSEMNVLL
-295 VKNILGLIQQESSG
+295 KRIQKESSG
-309 NEKAVNGWDSNAQKG
+309 NEKARQPGRDPDGNGSGPAL
-324 TPSKGLLQFIKTT
+324 GLLQFKRSTWNAYYM
-337 FDHYAVKG
+337 HG
-345 FTNWLS
+345 FSNIWS
-351 GFDQLM
+351 GFDQLL
-357 AFFNIPT
+357 ALFNLENWFSAISDLSRGWGPGGHGL
-364 WKDEATKYA
+364 
-373 RYKSWSPPFLKPRF
+373 RYKDRKIPNK
-387 TNGPPHKYT
+387 HI
-396 SKKHLKTL
+396 SKKHMKSL

-415 KGSFLDGQLFGNH
+415 KGSFMSSQLFGYHSGNG
-428 PSAASY
+428 
-434 RGGHAFHDGLD
+434 RRNNFHDGLD
-445 FGTRDHKG
+445 FGSYDHKG
-453 TYVHAIHGG
+453 TDVHAIHGG
-462 TVIRVGNYGGIGW
+462 SVIKVAYDPYIGW
-475 AIIIRSSDGY
+475 YILTHSSDGY
-485 QIVYQEAFATRAS
+485 DIIYQEAFSSKSQIKKTS
-498 ISVKVGDT
+498 GSF
-506 VKTGQKI
+506 KTGDVL
-513 GVRDSS
+513 GYRDTS
-519 LEHLHIG
+519 HLHIG
-526 VVKKPYTWWQ
+526 ICKKPYKWSD
-536 GYNGGHSYEKW
+536 GYSHSFEKW

-593 LAGKP
+593 LAS
-598 ILKTD
+598 KT
-603 DMLDKFGYIAKNK
+603 MLDTFGYIAKNK
-616 VFDDAKTPED
+616 VFDDAKTPGD
-626 LLKKAKA
+626 LLKRAKA
-633 WLKKQEKNFN
+633 WLKKQETNYN

-811 TEIVNLINA
+811 TEIVNLINS